1 LCSQAFERQGIGQLL
16 QVFGPS
22 RSPPS
27 GPSLM
32 EVQETLKRARA
43 SAKISLEID
52 FNFFKEC
59 CRFFD

>member
-1 LCSQAFERQGIGQLL
+1 
-16 QVFGPS
+16 
-22 RSPPS
+22 
-27 GPSLM
+27 M

-43 SAKISLEID
+43 SAKIGLEID

>member
-1 LCSQAFERQGIGQLL
+1 
-16 QVFGPS
+16 
-22 RSPPS
+22 
-27 GPSLM
+27 M